1 MRIYTRGGDKGKT
14 ALVGGSRRW
23 KSDSRVEAYGAIDEA
38 GAFIGWSIALLNE
51 TNNDVRHT
59 LQELQQF
66 LWDVGADL
74 AKVSLNEGE
83 YRTTQE
89 AVDFL
94 ETNIDRFQEMLSP
107 RQKFVLRGG
116 AQAASS
122 LHVACTVIRRAERRM
137 VELMQSE
144 EINETALHLVNRAS
158 DLLFVLA
165 LLVNE
170 RSEIQEIDY
179 ERSPEVFR

>member
-14 ALVGGSRRW
+14 ALIGGLRRW
-23 KSDSRVEAYGAIDEA
+23 KNDHRVEAYGAIDEA
-38 GAFIGWSIALLNE
+38 GAFIGWSIALL
-51 TNNDVRHT
+51 TAKDADIRDT
-59 LQELQQF
+59 LQQLQQY

-74 AKVSLNEGE
+74 AKVNMNEGE
-83 YRTTQE
+83 LRTSQE

-94 ETNIDRFQEMLSP
+94 ETSIDRFQAMLSP

-116 AQAASS
+116 MQAAAS

-137 VELMQSE
+137 VELMQEE
-144 EINETALHLVNRAS
+144 EINQIALHLVNRAS

-170 RSEIQEIDY
+170 RNEVEEIDY

>member
-1 MRIYTRGGDKGKT
+1 M
-14 ALVGGSRRW
+14 
-23 KSDSRVEAYGAIDEA
+23 
-38 GAFIGWSIALLNE
+38 
-51 TNNDVRHT
+51 
-59 LQELQQF
+59 
-66 LWDVGADL
+66 

-144 EINETALHLVNRAS
+144 EINEMALHLVNRAS